1 MDKNKDYFYD
11 KHSLGE
17 QEQEN
22 SNSQPVSDAL
32 QKARDVGEDRS
43 VALKSWQKKILNGGM
58 HQSML
63 CFRFTHC

>member
-1 MDKNKDYFYD
+1 MDKNKDNFYD
-11 KHSLGE
+11 EHSLGE

-22 SNSQPVSDAL
+22 SNSVSDVL
-32 QKARDVGEDRS
+32 QKARDVGENRS

>member
-1 MDKNKDYFYD
+1 MDKNKDKFYD
-11 KHSLGE
+11 EHSLGE

-22 SNSQPVSDAL
+22 SNSVSDVL
-32 QKARDVGEDRS
+32 QKARDVGENRS